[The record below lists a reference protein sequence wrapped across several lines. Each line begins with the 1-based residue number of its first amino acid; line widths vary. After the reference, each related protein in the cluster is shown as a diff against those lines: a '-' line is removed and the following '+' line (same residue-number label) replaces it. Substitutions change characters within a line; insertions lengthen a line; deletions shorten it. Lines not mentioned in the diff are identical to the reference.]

1 MHMKR
6 ILIKLSGEALKGK
19 SSTSFSQEV
28 LDPIGDQIK
37 ALVSKGI
44 QIGIVVGGG
53 NIFRGKESI
62 SSLNRSQA
70 DHMGMLATIINGLAL
85 QNVLEHKGIKSQVFS
100 ALPVLGVCEIF
111 NHQKAIEALEAGQV
125 AICVGGG
132 GNPYFTTDT
141 AAVLRALELNCDVL
155 MKATK
160 VDGVYEDDPQVNKQ
174 AKRFDNL
181 SYEEVL
187 KKDLKVMDATAIAL
201 AAEHKVRIMVFSLL
215 EGNCFEKAL
224 NNKLTHTII
233 S

>member
-1 MHMKR
+1 
-6 ILIKLSGEALKGK
+6 
-19 SSTSFSQEV
+19 
-28 LDPIGDQIK
+28 
-37 ALVSKGI
+37 
-44 QIGIVVGGG
+44 
-53 NIFRGKESI
+53 
-62 SSLNRSQA
+62 
-70 DHMGMLATIINGLAL
+70 MGMLATIINGLAL

-141 AAVLRALELNCDVL
+141 AAVLRALDLNCDVL

-160 VDGVYEDDPQVNKQ
+160 VDGVYEDDPHVNKQ
-174 AKRFDNL
+174 AKRFDKL
-181 SYEEVL
+181 SYEEIL